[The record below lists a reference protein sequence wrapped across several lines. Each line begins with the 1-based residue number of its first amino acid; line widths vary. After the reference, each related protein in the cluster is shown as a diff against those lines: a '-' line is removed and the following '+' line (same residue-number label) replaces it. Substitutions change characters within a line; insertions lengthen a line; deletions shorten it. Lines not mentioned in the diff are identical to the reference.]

1 MAIVAL
7 LMGGATGMTA
17 FVISLFV
24 FGLPLGASAQV
35 YFATGAVTV
44 LVVVLLRVTLKLRE
58 RASKAFAP
66 RGVPAFSRR
75 R

>member
-17 FVISLFV
+17 FVISLF
-24 FGLPLGASAQV
+24 FLGLPLGVSAQV

-44 LVVVLLRVTLKLRE
+44 LLLLLMRAALILRE
-58 RASKAFAP
+58 RARKVFVP
-66 RGVPAFSRR
+66 RGTPAMSRR